1 MNCPSAMPRGQDPSW
16 RLDRRFRSDMRFDLA
31 LREDEPAI
39 RRLLRR
45 TPIPGDI
52 TLSLER
58 EPSACAANAVASEHT
73 QILVARTEENG
84 EVVAMGVRG
93 VMNWYVNG
101 TPSKIGYLGQL
112 RVDPSYRARP
122 RFLLR
127 GYAKFKELHEADGCT
142 QIYATTIMT
151 DNMPARRVLESPMKG
166 MPSYRHI
173 DDLVTFAIT
182 TRTGSRGLLPGV
194 QIVDATSGDL
204 EEIERCLARY
214 GSRYQFSP
222 VWSHAVLRDADRMRD
237 LRVDDFILARRNGQ
251 LVGCLALW
259 DQRKFKQTVVRG
271 YSWQLAC
278 ARPVTNALSHFVG
291 SPRLPP
297 VGEQLDMAYVSHV
310 AIDGDDPQVLEILL
324 RRALVRAAERGVTL
338 VSLGFSHRNVLAGFV
353 ATRFRARKYH
363 SRIYVVFWP
372 DGAGIAD
379 TVKRLPSHLEVP
391 FL

>member
-1 MNCPSAMPRGQDPSW
+1 
-16 RLDRRFRSDMRFDLA
+16 MRFELA
-31 LREDEPAI
+31 LRDDEPAI

-58 EPSACAANAVASEHT
+58 EPSAHVANAVASERT
-73 QILVARTEENG
+73 QILVARAEENG

-93 VMNWYVNG
+93 VMDWYVNG

-122 RFLLR
+122 RLLLR

-142 QIYATTIMT
+142 RIYVTTIMA

-173 DDLVTFAIT
+173 DDLVTLAVT
-182 TRTGSRGLLPGV
+182 ARGGAPGTPPGI
-194 QIVDATSGDL
+194 QIANAASDDL
-204 EEIERCLARY
+204 EEIEQCLARY
-214 GSRYQFSP
+214 GSRHQFTP
-222 VWSHAVLRDADRMRD
+222 VWSPAVLKDAGRMRD
-237 LRVDDFILARRNGQ
+237 LSVNDFILARRNGR

-278 ARPVTNALSHFVG
+278 ARPVANVLSRLIG

-297 VGEQLDMAYVSHV
+297 VGEQLDMAYVSHI
-310 AIDGDDPQVLEILL
+310 AIDGDDPEVLEILL
-324 RRALVRAAERGVTL
+324 RCALARAAEKGVTL
-338 VSLGFSHRNVLAGFV
+338 VSLGFSHRNVLAEFV
-353 ATRFRARKYH
+353 AARFRARRYH

-379 TVKRLPSHLEVP
+379 TIKSIPSHLEVAI
-391 FL
+391 L

>member
-1 MNCPSAMPRGQDPSW
+1 
-16 RLDRRFRSDMRFDLA
+16 MRFELA

-45 TPIPGDI
+45 TPIPGGI

-58 EPSACAANAVASEHT
+58 EPSAYAANAVASDHT
-73 QILVARTEENG
+73 QILVARAEESG
-84 EVVAMGVRG
+84 EIVAMGVRG
-93 VMNWYVNG
+93 VMDWYVNG
-101 TPSKIGYLGQL
+101 APGKIGYLGQL

-122 RFLLR
+122 RLLLR

-142 QIYATTIMT
+142 RIYATTIMA

-166 MPSYRHI
+166 MPRYRHI
-173 DDLVTFAIT
+173 DDLVTLAIT
-182 TRTGSRGLLPGV
+182 TRGGAPGSLPGV
-194 QIVDATSGDL
+194 QIANAASEDL
-204 EEIERCLARY
+204 EEIEHCLARY
-214 GSRYQFSP
+214 GSRYQFTP
-222 VWSHAVLRDADRMRD
+222 VWSPAVLKDAGRMRD
-237 LRVDDFILARRNGQ
+237 LSVYDFILARRNGRV
-251 LVGCLALW
+251 VGCLALW

-291 SPRLPP
+291 SPRLPA

-310 AIDGDDPQVLEILL
+310 AVDGDNPEVLELLL
-324 RRALVRAAERGVTL
+324 RRALMRAAERGVTL
-338 VSLGFSHRNVLAGFV
+338 VSLGFSRRNVLAEFV

-379 TVKRLPSHLEVP
+379 TIKSMPSHLEVAI
-391 FL
+391 L